1 MQSFGAPLRLKD
13 VTERNLSEIARPLR
27 GYVKFTSVLWIRAA
41 GQPILDG
48 VIVGRWS
55 KEAESA
61 IKTFCRS
68 HGYSEMLLRTDAL
81 NERWSTRRGGYIIP
95 QTRARAVMREINGE
109 GKIGAF
115 LEPLSPY
122 RDLYCRASITDDQ
135 QNNMTVEVVGPGFDT
150 SDLLRSDVSPH
161 ERFEVSVP
169 HHRSSEG
176 RLAIRRTHTTS
187 TEGYLRTVDDRLVKI
202 GARLKD
208 PAYPI
213 NASSLSDSDQGR
225 LKNEAVDFLKQ
236 TGQTLLLRHSNRY
249 RPIPQ
254 RFLRRFINGVGA
266 IIDHLDAYSV
276 NLGPMAF
283 SGTIT
288 TRGRFLFW
296 DFFPADSSKAMLL

>member
-13 VTERNLSEIARPLR
+13 VTEKNLFEMARPLR

-55 KEAESA
+55 KEAENA
-61 IKTFCRS
+61 IKAFCRG

-95 QTRARAVMREINGE
+95 QSRAQAVMREINGE
-109 GKIGAF
+109 DKIGAF

-122 RDLYCRASITDDQ
+122 RDLYCLASITDHQ

-169 HHRSSEG
+169 HYRSSEG
-176 RLAIRRTHTTS
+176 PLAIRRTHITS
-187 TEGYLRTVDDRLVKI
+187 TEEYLRTVDDRLFKI
-202 GARLKD
+202 GARLKN

-213 NASSLSDSDQGR
+213 NASRLSDSDQGR
-225 LKNEAVDFLKQ
+225 LKNEAIDFLKK
-236 TGQTLLLRHSNRY
+236 TGQTLLLRHSNCY
-249 RPIPQ
+249 RPVPH
-254 RFLRRFINGVGA
+254 RFLRRFIKGVGA
-266 IIDHLDAYSV
+266 IIDLLDTYSI
-276 NLGPMAF
+276 NLGSMAF
-283 SGTIT
+283 SGTVT
-288 TRGRFLFW
+288 THGRFLFW
-296 DFFPADSSKAMLL
+296 DFFPADSGKAMLL